1 MKWLTI
7 TGVTRVPVGLDPQPD
22 LIPRIIDE
30 MSRRLQSDGASVR
43 ERDDGRLVIVG
54 PHMMCWHLRFL
65 RIFRRIR
72 IDTKHDGTDIVA
84 TWSLGPNLG
93 YYVSFLYLGA
103 FIVFCGPGY
112 WLFPLAVIGYAIGV
126 QHNRSASVGL
136 FERFLASVTSE
147 HSRAP

>member
-22 LIPRIIDE
+22 LIPRIKDE

-43 ERDDGRLVIVG
+43 ERDGGRLVIVG

-72 IDTKHDGTDIVA
+72 IDIKHEGMDIVV

-93 YYVSFLYLGA
+93 CYVPLLYLGA

-112 WLFPLAVIGYAIGV
+112 WLFPLAVIGYAIGF
-126 QHNRSASVGL
+126 QRLRSEGVGL
-136 FERFLASVTSE
+136 FERFLASVTSV
-147 HSRAP
+147 H